1 MNKVLLGLLGGMI
14 LGIILAPDKGSETLR
29 RIKSRLNDYKDQASE
44 TTEEWADNSSELLNE
59 GRSKSNEALG

>member
-44 TTEEWADNSSELLNE
+44 KAEEWADNGSEFLNK
-59 GRSKSNEALG
+59 GRSKVNEALD